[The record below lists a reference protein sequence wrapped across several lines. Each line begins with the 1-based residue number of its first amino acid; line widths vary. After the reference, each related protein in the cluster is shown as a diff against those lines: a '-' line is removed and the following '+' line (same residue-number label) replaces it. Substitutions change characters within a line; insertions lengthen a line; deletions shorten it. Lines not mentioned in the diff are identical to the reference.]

1 MNEEEN
7 DYVYTP
13 PQQQQQASISEG
25 DTVKCVNKDSV
36 NFGIWGEV
44 MEIKEVDGV
53 SIAAIKIGNP
63 EFPKQTGWIVNEQ
76 IDGLEIA

>member
-1 MNEEEN
+1 MSEEEN

-13 PQQQQQASISEG
+13 PQQQQAYIVEG
-25 DTVKCVNKDSV
+25 DVVKCVNKDSV

-44 MEIKEVDGV
+44 VEITEEGGV

-63 EFPKQTGWIVNEQ
+63 EFPRQTGWIVKEQ
-76 IDGLEIA
+76 IESLELV